1 MHDCS
6 LLAVIIR
13 RDEHRVVTAV
23 MHTGSAYW

>member
-13 RDEHRVVTAV
+13 RDEHRVVTA